1 MSLTPVQMAAT
12 HAAAFR
18 QERPWSADEF
28 AGLLQNSGCFAV
40 GDARSFALV
49 RVVADEAELLTIAT
63 HPDHRRRGLARAAMR
78 DWMTR
83 AAEMGARRAFLEV
96 ASDNLPAVALYE
108 SEGFA
113 PAGMR
118 RAYYRRAG
126 GDPADALL
134 MTCDLPRGHPTDSAQ
149 GAAKTG

>member
-1 MSLTPVQMAAT
+1 M
-12 HAAAFR
+12 
-18 QERPWSADEF
+18 
-28 AGLLQNSGCFAV
+28 GN
-40 GDARSFALV
+40 ARSFALV
-49 RVVADEAELLTIAT
+49 RVIVDEAELLTIAT

-126 GDPADALL
+126 AIPP
-134 MTCDLPRGHPTDSAQ
+134 MR
-149 GAAKTG
+149 